1 MYNATKL
8 YGKLASKKEVGGM
21 KLIITSKNFNTSD
34 HLKETIERKFDK
46 LNKYFSQDIIANI
59 MVSSERGRQ
68 KLEATINASG
78 MIFRAEESTIDVYE
92 AIDRVVEKL
101 STQMSRF
108 KTKLQKKHKD
118 NKEFSFKDIPE
129 YDGEHEEIKIVKTKR
144 IELEPMT
151 TDEAIMQMELMNH
164 TFFVFLNAETDSINV
179 VYKRKNDDYGL
190 IETTY

>member
-1 MYNATKL
+1 
-8 YGKLASKKEVGGM
+8 M
-21 KLIITSKNFNTSD
+21 KLVITSKNFTTSD
-34 HLKETIERKFDK
+34 HLKETIEKKFDK
-46 LNKYFSQDIIANI
+46 LNKYFSQDIVANI

-92 AIDRVVEKL
+92 AIDRVVDKL
-101 STQMSRF
+101 ATQMSRF

-118 NKEFSFKDIPE
+118 NKEFSFTDIPE
-129 YDGEHEEIKIVKTKR
+129 YEGEHEEIKIVKTKR
-144 IELEPMT
+144 IELEPVT
-151 TDEAIMQMELMNH
+151 TEEAIMQMELMNH

-190 IETTY
+190 IETVY

>member
-1 MYNATKL
+1 
-8 YGKLASKKEVGGM
+8 M
-21 KLIITSKNFNTSD
+21 KLVITSKNFTTND
-34 HLKETIERKFDK
+34 HLKETIEKKFDK
-46 LNKYFSQDIIANI
+46 LNKYFSKDIVANI

-129 YDGEHEEIKIVKTKR
+129 YEGDHEEIKIVKTKR
-144 IELEPMT
+144 IELEPIST
-151 TDEAIMQMELMNH
+151 EEAIMQMELMNH